1 MADNKDLYA
10 LLGLKKEDNPTPEQ
24 IKKQYRKKSLEYHP
38 DRHQNDSDEDKKM
51 YEDKFKDV
59 AYAYSILSDPQKKA
73 KYDRY
78 GVTDNSQMNS
88 GFDPFSM
95 FRDFGGDG
103 SSFDP
108 FADIRDMFGN
118 SRSGNR
124 HAQMQPGTRIQMR
137 IPLSIEDVFNGVT
150 KKVKYTI
157 DVRCPNCHGTGGK
170 TKQCPHCHGK
180 GIITTQQQ
188 QGFAIVTQTRPC
200 PHCHGTGEIVE
211 QKCPSC
217 DGTGFKH
224 QEKILEVT
232 FPAGIL
238 DGMAIE
244 YSNQG
249 NEAKKPG
256 APNGSFIAIAKWNFD
271 TNRYTVFENGDV
283 MEKINIPYYD
293 ALLGIDKIITLPNG
307 KQLSF
312 TIARGTPPGKK
323 LRLSGYG
330 ITMYNDYSIGVQK
343 RTGDYIIEINYD
355 IPKKLSDDEI
365 KLLEEI
371 RKSYN
376 FENK

>member
-38 DRHQNDSDEDKKM
+38 DKHQNDSDEDKKM

-78 GVTDNSQMNS
+78 GVTDNSQMDS

-137 IPLSIEDVFNGVT
+137 IPLSIEDVFNGVS
-150 KKVKYTI
+150 KKVKYTV

-293 ALLGIDKIITLPNG
+293 ALLGMDKIITIPNG

-355 IPKKLSDDEI
+355 IPEKLSDDEI

-376 FENK
+376 SKNK